1 MERKGKLKEPTPS
14 PPKKAWLKRRICC
27 SPSLFGKRWK
37 GENFRLRKWGMEAG
51 WCREWVEKPAGNLL
65 TTQNDYRGKWAVRKK
80 GKKFPHILR
89 FFRAPCVGC
98 AVLVFDFEHRD
109 STQNKHKLV
118 VVVLSAQEQFHPF
131 HLQNITNSVF

>member
-14 PPKKAWLKRRICC
+14 PPKKAWLKRRIYC

-37 GENFRLRKWGMEAG
+37 GENLRLRKWGMEAG

-65 TTQNDYRGKWAVRKK
+65 TTQNDYRGKWAERKK

-89 FFRAPCVGC
+89 FLRSPNVGLGC
-98 AVLVFDFEHRD
+98 TVFVFDNTVNVTVF
-109 STQNKHKLV
+109 TLIQQYG
-118 VVVLSAQEQFHPF
+118 VLTGSGRKNFL
-131 HLQNITNSVF
+131 HLQKYY